1 MTIGKK
7 SKEEEHN
14 TMEKKMEKVKYIKEW
29 GEQRGKNQS

>member
-7 SKEEEHN
+7 SKEGERN
-14 TMEKKMEKVKYIKEW
+14 TMEKKTEKEKYIKDW